1 MCCAGGELL
10 DAVIEKGHYS
20 EDDARKIFVQIMD
33 GIQYLH
39 SRSAP
44 PAAAAPYYSG
54 GRLGRG

>member
-1 MCCAGGELL
+1 M

-44 PAAAAPYYSG
+44 PAAVPYYSG
-54 GRLGRG
+54 GRLGRW